1 MIDPMVSLA
10 FAVYSN
16 KGAYALL
23 LGSGISRS
31 SGIPTGW
38 EIVLDLIRKVAKL
51 EGEDCEPDPD
61 DWFRKKHV
69 AEPDYS
75 KLLDGIAKTPA
86 ERQQLLRSYFEPT
99 EDERSQG
106 LKLPSAAHKAIAQL
120 VAAGHLRVIV
130 TTNFDRLMEKALEE
144 VGVAPTVI
152 STTDQ
157 LSGALPLTHSG
168 ATVIKLHGDYLDTRI
183 KNTELELAAYDKALD
198 GVLDRIFD
206 EYGLIV
212 SGWSGDW
219 DIALRAAIERC
230 PNRRFTT
237 FWATRSPLSEKGK
250 KVAEHRQAVVLQIK
264 DANQLFESLREK
276 VRALGDMAAPHPLSA
291 KMAAATV
298 KRYLVDPSAKIRL
311 RDLVHE
317 ETEKL
322 FAEISAPAFGGQT
335 QLQPAEELT
344 KRVERYGTL
353 CETSI
358 SVFVV
363 GCYWGDVDATKLWV
377 SSLQRVANPAESGGG
392 LVYLLKL
399 RRYPALLLLYSAG
412 LAAVAAGNYATLAAV
427 LTKPKARDDQ
437 NKNEAICSEVYP
449 IAVDDQGV
457 WKTMFGL
464 ERRRTPV
471 SDHLCARLRG
481 PLREFLPRDE
491 DYQDTFDR
499 FEYLLGLV
507 HADLNRWETENG
519 WWGPVGSFSWR
530 GSRFHQDGHTL
541 QKIGAEI
548 EAEGED
554 WPLLKAGLFGGS
566 LEQLKTAKAK
576 YDGFLSKVQMRF
588 S

>member
-23 LGSGISRS
+23 LGSGISRA

-38 EIVLDLIRKVAKL
+38 EVVLDLIRKIAKL
-51 EGEDCEPDPD
+51 EGEDCEPDPA
-61 DWFRKKHV
+61 DWFRTKHG
-69 AEPDYS
+69 AEPDYGR
-75 KLLDGIAKTPA
+75 LLDGIAKTPA
-86 ERQQLLRSYFEPT
+86 ERQQLLRGYFEPS
-99 EDERSQG
+99 EEERGQG

-120 VAAGHLRVIV
+120 VAAGYLRVIV
-130 TTNFDRLMEKALEE
+130 TTNFDRLIEKALEE

-157 LSGALPLTHSG
+157 LAGALPLAHSG
-168 ATVIKLHGDYLDTRI
+168 VTVIKLHGDYLDTRI
-183 KNTELELAAYDKALD
+183 KNTEPELAAYDKALD
-198 GVLDRIFD
+198 GMLDRIFD

-237 FWATRSPLSEKGK
+237 FWGTRSPLSERGKGL
-250 KVAEHRQAVVLQIK
+250 AERRQAVAVQIK

-276 VRALGDMAAPHPLSA
+276 VQALEDMAAPHPLSP

-298 KRYLVDPSAKIRL
+298 KRYLVDRSAKIRL

-317 ETEKL
+317 ETERL
-322 FAEISAPAFGGQT
+322 FGEINAPAFGGQT

-344 KRVERYGTL
+344 KRVEKYGAL
-353 CETSI
+353 CETLI
-358 SVFVV
+358 SVFVA
-363 GCYWGDVDATKLWV
+363 GCYYGEHDATKLWV
-377 SSLQRVANPAESGGG
+377 ASLQRIGNPSESGGG

-412 LAAVAAGNYATLAAV
+412 LAAVAAGNYATLAAI
-427 LTKPKARDDQ
+427 LTRPKARDDQ

-449 IAVDDQGV
+449 IAVMERDVGHLLP
-457 WKTMFGL
+457 GL
-464 ERRRTPV
+464 NRHHTPV
-471 SDHLCARLRG
+471 SDHLCDKLRG

-507 HADLNRWETENG
+507 HADLNRWGVENG
-519 WWGPVGSFSWR
+519 WWGPVGRFAWR
-530 GSRFHQDGHTL
+530 GSRFNQEGSTS

-548 EAEGED
+548 EAEGSN
-554 WPLLKAGLFGGS
+554 WPLLKAGLFAGS

-576 YDGFLSKVQMRF
+576 FDGFLGGIHF
-588 S
+588 F

>member
-10 FAVYSN
+10 FAVYSK

-23 LGSGISRS
+23 LGSGISRA

-38 EIVLDLIRKVAKL
+38 EVVLDLVRKVAKL
-51 EGEDCEPDPD
+51 EGEDCEPDPA
-61 DWFRKKHV
+61 DWFRKKHG

-75 KLLDGIAKTPA
+75 KLLDGVAKTPT
-86 ERQQLLRSYFEPT
+86 ERQQLLRGYFEPT

-120 VAAGHLRVIV
+120 VSAGYLRVII

-157 LSGALPLTHSG
+157 LSGALPLAHSG

-183 KNTELELAAYDKALD
+183 KNTEPELAAYDKALD
-198 GVLDRIFD
+198 GLLDRIFD

-219 DIALRAAIERC
+219 DIALRSAIERC

-237 FWATRSPLSEKGK
+237 FWATRSPLGEKGK
-250 KVAEHRQAVVLQIK
+250 WLAEHRQALVLQIK

-276 VRALGDMAAPHPLSA
+276 VQALADMAAPHPLSA

-298 KRYLVDPSAKIRL
+298 KRHIVDPSAKIRL

-322 FAEISAPAFGGQT
+322 FAEINAPAFGSQT
-335 QLQPAEELT
+335 QLQPPEELV
-344 KRVERYGTL
+344 KRVEKYGAL
-353 CETSI
+353 CETLV
-358 SVFVV
+358 SVFVT
-363 GCYWGDVDATKLWV
+363 GCYWGNADQTKLWV
-377 SSLQRVANPAESGGG
+377 SSLQRVANPATTAG
-392 LVYLLKL
+392 VTYLLKL

-412 LAAVAAGNYATLAAV
+412 LAAVASGNYAALAAV
-427 LTKPKARDDQ
+427 LTEPKARDDQ

-449 IAVDDQGV
+449 IAVNEQGV
-457 WKTMFGL
+457 WKMMPGL
-464 ERRRTPV
+464 ERRHTPV
-471 SDHLCARLRG
+471 SDHLFNKLRG
-481 PLREFLPRDE
+481 PLREFLPHDE
-491 DYQDTFDR
+491 DYQDVFDR

-507 HADLNRWETENG
+507 HADLNRWQVEGG
-519 WWGPVGSFSWR
+519 WWGPIGCFAWR
-530 GSRFHQDGHTL
+530 GRHFHQEGRVS
-541 QKIGAEI
+541 QKIGTEI
-548 EAEGED
+548 VAEGAS

-576 YDGFLSKVQMRF
+576 FDGFLSKVQIRF
-588 S
+588 F

>member
-23 LGSGISRS
+23 LGSGISRA

-38 EIVLDLIRKVAKL
+38 EVVLDLIRKVAKL
-51 EGEDCEPDPD
+51 EGEDCEPDPA
-61 DWFRKKHV
+61 DWFRKKHGT
-69 AEPDYS
+69 EPDYS

-86 ERQQLLRSYFEPT
+86 ERQQLLRGYFEPT
-99 EDERSQG
+99 EEERGQG

-120 VAAGHLRVIV
+120 VAAGYLRVIV

-157 LSGALPLTHSG
+157 LSGALPLAHSG
-168 ATVIKLHGDYLDTRI
+168 VTVIKLHGDYLDTRI

-198 GVLDRIFD
+198 AMLDRIFD

-250 KVAEHRQAVVLQIK
+250 KVAEHRQAVLLQTK
-264 DANQLFESLREK
+264 DANQLFESLHQK
-276 VRALGDMAAPHPLSA
+276 VQALCDMAAPHPLSA
-291 KMAAATV
+291 KMAATTV
-298 KRYLVDPSAKIRL
+298 KRYLVDPSAMIRL

-322 FAEISAPAFGGQT
+322 FAEINAPGFGAQT

-344 KRVERYGTL
+344 KRVEKYGAL
-353 CETSI
+353 CETLVSI
-358 SVFVV
+358 LVA
-363 GCYWGDVDATKLWV
+363 GCYWGNDDVTKLWV
-377 SSLQRVANPAESGGG
+377 SSLQRIANPSESGGG

-412 LAAVAAGNYATLAAV
+412 LAVVAAGNYATLAAI

-437 NKNEAICSEVYP
+437 NKNQALCSEVNP
-449 IAVDDQGV
+449 FAVNEQGV
-457 WKTMFGL
+457 WKMMAGF

-471 SDHLCARLRG
+471 SDHLFDRLRG

-507 HADLNRWETENG
+507 HADLNRCEIENG
-519 WWGPVGSFSWR
+519 WWGPVGCFAWR
-530 GSRFHQDGHTL
+530 GSRFNQEARTS
-541 QKIGAEI
+541 QRIGIDI
-548 EAEGED
+548 ESEGVN

-576 YDGFLSKVQMRF
+576 FDGFLARIIF
-588 S
+588 F

>member
-23 LGSGISRS
+23 LGSGISRA
-31 SGIPTGW
+31 SGVPTGW
-38 EIVLDLIRKVAKL
+38 EVVLDLIRKVAKL
-51 EGEDCEPDPD
+51 EGEDCKPDPAG
-61 DWFRKKHV
+61 WFRKKHG
-69 AEPDYS
+69 AEADYS

-86 ERQQLLRSYFEPT
+86 ERQQLLRGYFEPT
-99 EDERSQG
+99 EDERNQG

-120 VAAGHLRVIV
+120 VAAGYLRVIV
-130 TTNFDRLMEKALEE
+130 TTNFDRLIEKALEE

-157 LSGALPLTHSG
+157 LSGALPLAHSG

-183 KNTELELAAYDKALD
+183 KNTEPELAAYDKALD
-198 GVLDRIFD
+198 EMLDRIFD

-230 PNRRFTT
+230 PNRRFSTY
-237 FWATRSPLSEKGK
+237 WATRSALGEKGK
-250 KVAEHRQAVVLQIK
+250 NLAERRQAVVIQTK
-264 DANQLFESLREK
+264 DANQLFEALREK
-276 VRALGDMAAPHPLSA
+276 VQALGDMAAPHPLSA

-298 KRYLVDPSAKIRL
+298 KRYLVDPSSKIRL

-322 FAEISAPAFGGQT
+322 FAEISSPTFGGQT
-335 QLQPAEELT
+335 QLQPPEELK
-344 KRVERYGTL
+344 KRVERYGAL
-353 CETSI
+353 CETLL
-358 SVFVV
+358 SVFVA
-363 GCYWGDVDATKLWV
+363 GCYWGNEDATKLWV
-377 SSLQRVANPAESGGG
+377 ASLQRIANASESGGG

-412 LAAVAAGNYATLAAV
+412 LASVAVGNYSTLAAL

-449 IAVDDQGV
+449 IAVMERDVGHLLP
-457 WKTMFGL
+457 GL
-464 ERRRTPV
+464 ERHHTPL
-471 SDHLCARLRG
+471 SDHLYDKLRG
-481 PLREFLPRDE
+481 LLREFLPRDE
-491 DYQDTFDR
+491 DYQDAFDR

-507 HADLNRWETENG
+507 HADLNRWEVENG
-519 WWGPVGSFSWR
+519 WWGPVGCFAWR
-530 GSRFHQDGHTL
+530 GSRFPQEGRTS
-541 QKIGAEI
+541 QKIGVEI
-548 EAEGED
+548 EAEGAN

-566 LEQLKTAKAK
+566 LEQLKTAKTK
-576 YDGFLSKVQMRF
+576 FDGFLGRINF
-588 S
+588 F